1 MIQSRFQIRAFAL
14 LLALAL
20 LPLAASARTEGAT
33 VAEVIDGD
41 TVRLTDD
48 RHVRLIG
55 INAPELGHDRAPDE
69 AFAAQARDRLRALA
83 QGRAVKLVF
92 EVEPR
97 DRHGRWLAHIV
108 LADGRSPEE
117 ILLREGLVSLVAIP
131 PNVGEVKRL
140 HAAEV
145 EARASR
151 RGIWA
156 HPYSTP
162 LPADTLTLNQTGFRF
177 VRGRVLHIG
186 GSRKS
191 VYLDMGP
198 RFSLRIAHA
207 DWKRHFGGRP
217 EDLSGTSLVAR
228 GWVSESNGRLR
239 MAIGHPAMLAREP

>member
-1 MIQSRFQIRAFAL
+1 MIPLRLKTHALPL

-55 INAPELGHDRAPDE
+55 INAPELGRDHAPDE
-69 AFAAQARDRLRALA
+69 PFAAPARERLRALA

-92 EVEPR
+92 EAEPR
-97 DRHGRWLAHIV
+97 DHYGRWLAHVV
-108 LADGRSPEE
+108 LPDGRSAGE
-117 ILLREGLVSLVAIP
+117 ILLREGLASLVAIP
-131 PNVGEVKRL
+131 PNVGELKRL
-140 HAAEV
+140 QSAEAEGHAA
-145 EARASR
+145 R

-156 HPYSTP
+156 HSYTSP
-162 LPADTLTLNQTGFRF
+162 LPADALHAGQTGFRF
-177 VRGRVLHIG
+177 VRGKILHVG
-186 GSRKS
+186 TSRKS
-191 VYLDMGP
+191 IYLDMGP

-207 DWKRHFGGRP
+207 DWERHFGGRP
-217 EDLSGTSLVAR
+217 ESLLGTKLVAR
-228 GWVSESNGRLR
+228 GWVSASDGRLH